1 MEITNADHAER
12 LIVRFRAGDDLLD
25 EEFDAL
31 IVYFEKGM
39 EGVAIS
45 NDPVGPE
52 TAERGR
58 LLKLALQWHDLL
70 DETYSGSPPGF
81 VL

>member
-1 MEITNADHAER
+1 MEITDADTAER
-12 LIVRFRAGDDLLD
+12 LIARFQSGSELSD
-25 EEFDAL
+25 EEMEVL
-31 IVYFEKGM
+31 NVYFEKAM
-39 EGVAIS
+39 EDVTIT

-70 DETYSGSPPGF
+70 DEVYTVLPPGSEI
-81 VL
+81 